1 MQMTIAEPTVWTD
14 TDRRMMARALEL
26 ATKGVG
32 LVSPGPLVG
41 CVVVG
46 AGGEIVGEG
55 FYVFEEIKHAETI
68 ALEIAGEKA
77 SGGTAYVSLEP
88 HAHYGRT
95 APCTDALIAAGIKR
109 VVAPIEDLNP
119 KVSGKGFA
127 HLRAAGVNVETGLL
141 RDEATHVNEA
151 YLHYMSTALPFVH
164 LKLAVSL
171 DGKIATR
178 TGDSRW
184 ITGPEAR
191 ARAHELRHQYDAI
204 LVGAGTATT
213 DDPLLSDR
221 SGLPRRRPLVRVVLD
236 SHVRLS
242 PESQLAITTSEAP
255 VIVFGDPESPG
266 TAALRAQGV
275 EVVELGRPRRAAP
288 TVDAS
293 LVNTT
298 VGAALRGRPSVNDV
312 LRELGSRSLQSVL
325 VEGGST
331 IAGEFLDGG
340 LVNKVTFFI
349 APKIVGG
356 VDAPSAIG
364 GKGIEAMSEVL
375 ELEGVTVVQ
384 HGKDVEVT
392 GYPFIKA
399 SGKGSPAD
407 EG

>member
-1 MQMTIAEPTVWTD
+1 MQMTMAEPTVWTD
-14 TDRRMMARALEL
+14 TDRRMMARALGL
-26 ATKGVG
+26 AVRGVG
-32 LVSPGPLVG
+32 QVSPGPLVG
-41 CVVVG
+41 CVVVSP
-46 AGGEIVGEG
+46 AGEIVGEG

-68 ALEIAGEKA
+68 ALDIAREKA
-77 SGGTAYVSLEP
+77 RGGTAYVSLEP

-95 APCTDALIAAGIKR
+95 GPCTDALIAAGIKR

-127 HLRAAGVNVETGLL
+127 HLRAAGITVDTGLL
-141 RDEATHVNEA
+141 SDEAAQVNEA
-151 YLHYMSTALPFVH
+151 YLHYMSTGHPFVH

-191 ARAHELRHQYDAI
+191 ARAHELRHAYDAI
-204 LVGAGTATT
+204 LVGAGTVTT

-236 SHVRLS
+236 HQLRIS
-242 PESQLAITTSEAP
+242 PESRLATTTSEAP
-255 VIVFGDPESPG
+255 VIVFGDPESPN
-266 TAALRAQGV
+266 TAALRTQGV
-275 EVVELGRPRRAAP
+275 EIAKHRDLCG
-288 TVDAS
+288 
-293 LVNTT
+293 
-298 VGAALRGRPSVNDV
+298 V

-331 IAGEFLDGG
+331 IAGEFLDAG

-349 APKIVGG
+349 APKIIGG
-356 VDAPSAIG
+356 TDAPSAVG
-364 GKGIEAMSEVL
+364 GSGAEAMAEAL
-375 ELEGVTVVQ
+375 ELERVTVAQ
-384 HGKDVEVT
+384 LRNDIEVT
-392 GYPFIKA
+392 GYPR
-399 SGKGSPAD
+399 KGSPTD

>member
-1 MQMTIAEPTVWTD
+1 MQTTIVESTTIWTD
-14 TDRRMMARALEL
+14 ADRRMMARALDL
-26 ATKGVG
+26 AARGIG
-32 LVSPGPLVG
+32 QVSPGPLVG
-41 CVVVG
+41 CVIVSTT
-46 AGGEIVGEG
+46 GEIAGEG
-55 FYVFEEIKHAETI
+55 FYVFEDVKHAETI
-68 ALEIAGEKA
+68 ALELAGDKA
-77 SGGTAYVSLEP
+77 PGGTAYVSLEP

-141 RDEATHVNEA
+141 RDEATRVNEA
-151 YLHYMSTALPFVH
+151 YLHYMSTGSPFVH

-191 ARAHELRHQYDAI
+191 ARAHELRRQYDAI
-204 LVGAGTATT
+204 LVGAGTVTT
-213 DDPLLSDR
+213 DDPLLTDR

-236 SHVRLS
+236 DQLRLS
-242 PESQLAITTSEAP
+242 PESQLATTTSQAP
-255 VIVFGDPESPG
+255 VIVFGDPALPG
-266 TAALRAQGV
+266 AADLRAQGIEIV
-275 EVVELGRPRRAAP
+275 NSQRR
-288 TVDAS
+288 D
-293 LVNTT
+293 LQ
-298 VGAALRGRPSVNDV
+298 RV
-312 LRELGSRSLQSVL
+312 LHELGSRSLQSVL

-331 IAGEFLDGG
+331 IAGESLDAG

-356 VDAPSAIG
+356 TEAPSAVG
-364 GKGIEAMSEVL
+364 GCGVAAMAEAIEL
-375 ELEGVTVVQ
+375 DNVTVVQ
-384 HGKDVEVT
+384 RGKDIEVT
-392 GYPFIKA
+392 GYPRRAKQ
-399 SGKGSPAD
+399 SRERVDKGSPAD